1 MSSIRFVIWYIQ
13 SGISY
18 IYPLVFY
25 AVSDKFTIF
34 APLKTTKR

>member
-1 MSSIRFVIWYIQ
+1 MSGSRFVISYFQ
-13 SGISY
+13 LPISY

-34 APLKTTKR
+34 VPLKTTKK